1 MKKVFKPL
9 LVLGSASVVAIPLTS
24 CAYLQPIEV
33 LDENLKQVAYSKAE
47 LTNNFNKKFS
57 EWLLTQTQEI
67 EVVYGFANGYANQ
80 FVKPSDF
87 ELIKQPKPNGVWVQ
101 DNSKDFNDY
110 FDYELTS
117 YQGLYRIYRL
127 TTKELQLRFYL
138 ERENGVMYEGFWK
151 TTINPNLTLYFGA
164 L

>member
-67 EVVYGFANGYANQ
+67 EVVYGFANQ

-87 ELIKQPKPNGVWVQ
+87 DLIKQPK
-101 DNSKDFNDY
+101 
-110 FDYELTS
+110 
-117 YQGLYRIYRL
+117 
-127 TTKELQLRFYL
+127 
-138 ERENGVMYEGFWK
+138 
-151 TTINPNLTLYFGA
+151 PNLTLYFGA

>member
-1 MKKVFKPL
+1 MLHKTNNCDTIHNDEREFVLFRPSSRRL
-9 LVLGSASVVAIPLTS
+9 YLVLIIGRGFLRHCLRSYEKLYVFIFIALS
-24 CAYLQPIEV
+24 
-33 LDENLKQVAYSKAE
+33 
-47 LTNNFNKKFS
+47 F
-57 EWLLTQTQEI
+57 WLRECFFILC
-67 EVVYGFANGYANQ
+67 YNH

-151 TTINPNLTLYFGA
+151 TTINPNLTLYYGA

>member
-1 MKKVFKPL
+1 MKKVFKSL
-9 LVLGSASVVAIPLTS
+9 LVLGGMGVVAIPLSS

-33 LDENLKQVAYSKAE
+33 LDENLKQVAYTKTE

-67 EVVYGFANGYANQ
+67 EIPKSEGSIATYKF
-80 FVKPSDF
+80 KLSDLRLLKRN
-87 ELIKQPKPNGVWVQ
+87 EVAGATYGVWVQ
-101 DNSKDFNDY
+101 DYSKDFNDY

-127 TTKELQLRFYL
+127 TTKELGLNIYL
-138 ERENGVMYEGFWK
+138 ERYEGGRI
-151 TTINPNLTLYFGA
+151 TINPNITLYYGA